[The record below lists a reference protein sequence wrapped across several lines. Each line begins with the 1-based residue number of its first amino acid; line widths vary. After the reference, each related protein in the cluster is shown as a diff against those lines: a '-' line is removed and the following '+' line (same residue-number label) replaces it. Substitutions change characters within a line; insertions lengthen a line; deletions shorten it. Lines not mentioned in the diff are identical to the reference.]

1 MPNHTDNRVT
11 LYHKD
16 SQQIDM
22 IYNIMN
28 TPDTP
33 LCQTL
38 IPMDEKLLEVSGFS
52 DDYKPQGWYG
62 WRLDNWGTK
71 WDIYDAHCDR
81 IDANTLQL
89 YFNTAWSPPMP
100 IYDKLVDM
108 GFEVTARYLDEGWGY
123 IGEYVSG
130 DDWCIG
136 DVESVAEH
144 YPELDEEFGISE
156 RITEY
161 QDEENAA

>member
-156 RITEY
+156 RIAEY

>member
-1 MPNHTDNRVT
+1 MPNHTDNRVI
-11 LYHKD
+11 LSHAD

-28 TPDTP
+28 TDDTP

-38 IPMDEKLLEVSGFS
+38 IPMPEELEGTAGFDENGTT
-52 DDYKPQGWYG
+52 GWYS
-62 WRLDNWGTK
+62 WRVENWGTK

-89 YFNTAWSPPMP
+89 YFNTAWSPPVP
-100 IYDKLVDM
+100 VFDKLIDM
-108 GFEVTARYLDEGWGY
+108 GFEVTARYLDEGWMY
-123 IGEYVSG
+123 IGEYTNDNAYCV
-130 DDWCIG
+130 D
-136 DVESVAEH
+136 DVEKVITE

-156 RITEY
+156 ML
-161 QDEENAA
+161 EEERAEANA

>member
-38 IPMDEKLLEVSGFS
+38 IPMPKELEGTAGFDENGVA
-52 DDYKPQGWYG
+52 GWYK

-71 WDIYDAHCDR
+71 WDVYDAQCDYF
-81 IDANTLQL
+81 DANTLRL
-89 YFNTAWSPPMP
+89 YFDTAWSPPMR
-100 IYDKLVDM
+100 IYEKLTDM

-123 IGEYVSG
+123 IGEYVNG
-130 DDWCIG
+130 DDWCTN

-156 RITEY
+156 RIAEY

>member
-1 MPNHTDNRVT
+1 MPNHTDNRVI
-11 LYHKD
+11 LSHDD

-28 TPDTP
+28 TDDTP

-38 IPMDEKLLEVSGFS
+38 IPMDEALLNNDAHA
-52 DDYKPQGWYG
+52 DDGWYT
-62 WRLDNWGTK
+62 WRLQNWGTK
-71 WDIYDAHCDR
+71 WDVYESHCTR
-81 IDANTLQL
+81 FDANTLQL
-89 YFNTAWSPPMP
+89 TFYTAWSPPMP

-130 DDWCIG
+130 DDWCTD

-156 RITEY
+156 LIAEY
-161 QDEENAA
+161 QDEEDVA

>member
-11 LYHKD
+11 LHHKD

-28 TPDTP
+28 TEDTP

-38 IPMDEKLLEVSGFS
+38 IPMPKELEGTAGFDENGVT
-52 DDYKPQGWYG
+52 GWYK

-71 WDIYDAHCDR
+71 WDVYDAQCDYF
-81 IDANTLQL
+81 DANTLRL
-89 YFNTAWSPPMP
+89 YFDTAWSPPMR
-100 IYDKLVDM
+100 IYEKLTDM

-123 IGEYVSG
+123 IGEYVNG
-130 DDWCIG
+130 DDWCTN

-156 RITEY
+156 RIAEY
-161 QDEENAA
+161 QDEEDVA

>member
-1 MPNHTDNRVT
+1 MPNHTDNRVI

-28 TPDTP
+28 TEDTP

-38 IPMDEKLLEVSGFS
+38 IPMDEKLLEISGFS
-52 DDYKPQGWYG
+52 DDYKPQGWYE
-62 WRLDNWGTK
+62 WRLENWGTK
-71 WDIYDAHCDR
+71 WDVYETHCNR
-81 IDANTLQL
+81 FDANTLQL
-89 YFNTAWSPPMP
+89 YFYTAWSPPIP
-100 IYDKLVDM
+100 IYDKLTDM

-123 IGEYVSG
+123 IGEYTEG
-130 DDWCIG
+130 NDWCID

-156 RITEY
+156 RIAEY
-161 QDEENAA
+161 EEEVA

>member
-38 IPMDEKLLEVSGFS
+38 IPMPKELEGTAGFDENGVA
-52 DDYKPQGWYG
+52 GWYK

-71 WDIYDAHCDR
+71 WDVYDAQCDYF
-81 IDANTLQL
+81 DANTLRL
-89 YFNTAWSPPMP
+89 YFDTAWSPPMR
-100 IYDKLVDM
+100 IYEKLTDM

-123 IGEYVSG
+123 IGEYVNG
-130 DDWCIG
+130 DDWCT
-136 DVESVAEH
+136 DEVESVAEH

-156 RITEY
+156 LIAEY
-161 QDEENAA
+161 QDEESAA

>member
-28 TPDTP
+28 TDDTP

-38 IPMDEKLLEVSGFS
+38 IPMDEALLDNDAHA
-52 DDYKPQGWYG
+52 DDGWYT
-62 WRLDNWGTK
+62 WRLQNWGTK
-71 WDIYDAHCDR
+71 WDVYESHCTR
-81 IDANTLQL
+81 FDANTLQL
-89 YFNTAWSPPMP
+89 YFYTAWSPPMP

-130 DDWCIG
+130 DDWCID

-144 YPELDEEFGISE
+144 YPELDKEFGISE
-156 RITEY
+156 RIAEY

>member
-16 SQQIDM
+16 SQKIDM

-28 TPDTP
+28 TDDTP

-38 IPMDEKLLEVSGFS
+38 IPMDEALLDNDAHA
-52 DDYKPQGWYG
+52 DDGWYT
-62 WRLDNWGTK
+62 WRLQNWGTK
-71 WDIYDAHCDR
+71 WDVYETHCTR

-89 YFNTAWSPPMP
+89 YFYTAWSPPMP

-130 DDWCIG
+130 DDWCTD

-156 RITEY
+156 RIAEY